1 MTGRQLD
8 AAVELAS
15 SRGDVR
21 LAILLSQA
29 GGSMVNRSDMARQ
42 LDLWSVNG
50 MDFKY
55 IENDRLKLY
64 EVLVGNIG
72 GALQG
77 SKVDWKRYLGI
88 VMWYQLPP
96 NTSLPVIVHT

>member
-1 MTGRQLD
+1 MTVRQLD

-77 SKVDWKRYLGI
+77 SKVDWKRYLGL

-96 NTSLPVIVHT
+96 NTSLPAIVHT